1 MGDAWG
7 VILAL
12 TIIFWFIANDLMRR
26 SRTRGTVILSYRDI
40 ELTINGTVNFVVPIL
55 GFLLTV
61 IAYLAKW

>member
-12 TIIFWFIANDLMRR
+12 TIIFWFIANDLIRR
-26 SRTRGTVILSYRDI
+26 SATRGTVILSYHDI
-40 ELTINGTVNFVVPIL
+40 ELTINGTVNFVVPVL